1 MGKLLE
7 LYVSAG
13 NCTLIEVAGCKRTE
27 RLKGAYS
34 PQSAQD
40 VARSILETEEGF
52 AGTVRIIDT
61 TGTVC
66 RSGEMTVT
74 LAQLQQW
81 AANGGGSAPNPGSQ
95 FRHQRDTR
103 ADEARR
109 AMGCHL
115 MA

>member
-7 LYVSAG
+7 LYVSG
-13 NCTLIEVAGCKRTE
+13 ESCTLIEVAGCKRIE

-40 VARSILETEEGF
+40 VARSILESEDGF
-52 AGTVRIIDT
+52 AGTLRIIDST
-61 TGTVC
+61 RTVC
-66 RSGEMTVT
+66 RGGEMTVT

-95 FRHQRDTR
+95 FRHQHDTR
-103 ADEARR
+103 AAEARR